1 MDRIEDSDL
10 GPVGMKIDSKI
21 IRGGDHGAIGLD
33 HVFGANGDQVLNG
46 YAAIVIGHVD
56 KGILAI

>member
-1 MDRIEDSDL
+1 
-10 GPVGMKIDSKI
+10 MKIDSKI

-46 YAAIVIGHVD
+46 YAALVIGHVD